1 LTNRVE
7 KIHDM
12 TSQTEKDKRIDAIAD
27 WIIDGVRYSELVAK
41 TCSEWKVC
49 PRTAYTYIG
58 AANAIVR
65 DIRMTMKESLVR
77 EVADNL
83 KDTYESARR
92 ENDHSAATG
101 AMRELVKLLGLAEA
115 EKQEVKH
122 DVTDPV
128 AELFRGIVK
137 TSDEAA

>member
-1 LTNRVE
+1 
-7 KIHDM
+7 M

-27 WIIDGVRYSELVAK
+27 WILDGVRYSELVAK

-65 DIRMTMKESLVR
+65 DVRMTMKEAEVR
-77 EVADNL
+77 EAVDCL
-83 KDTYESARR
+83 KDTYGSARR
-92 ENDHSAATG
+92 NNDHSAATG
-101 AMRELVKLLGLAEA
+101 AMRELIKLLGLAEPD
-115 EKQEVKH
+115 KQEVKH

-128 AELFRGIVK
+128 KALLNNVVNSPDQPKPRG
-137 TSDEAA
+137 